1 MLTRKKILVTGAN
14 GQLGRCLRDIASEFS
29 QYEFIFLGKEDL
41 PVHHFEMLRHYFSI
55 YHPHWLINCAAYTA
69 VDRAESEKDLA
80 MQVNGEA
87 VGVMAAVTK
96 QNNCGFIHI
105 STDYVFD
112 GSAVAPY
119 KEDHPLAPQNEYGR
133 SKLEGERQAM
143 LYNPDTI
150 IIRSSW
156 IYAEHGHNF
165 LRTMLR
171 LMKERKD
178 LKVVNDQIGSPTYAR
193 DLATAIMKI
202 ISSGITPAKPAV
214 LHFSNKGAISWYEF
228 ALAIRELTESDCTL
242 HPIPTSEYPT
252 PAKRPAYSVLDTSRI
267 QLEIGVEVKDWK
279 VSLKDCLNRI
289 SYNK

>member
-228 ALAIRELTESDCTL
+228 ALAIRELTESDCTF